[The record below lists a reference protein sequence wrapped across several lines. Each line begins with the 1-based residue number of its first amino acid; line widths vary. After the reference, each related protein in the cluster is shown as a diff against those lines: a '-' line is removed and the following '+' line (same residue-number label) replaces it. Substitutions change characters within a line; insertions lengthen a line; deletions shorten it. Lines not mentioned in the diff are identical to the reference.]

1 MLGRFERYG
10 YGLGFGAGACRELVP
25 LRVLRN
31 LWANVET
38 LQCSYGSADPVLHR
52 MTEMILPWLNAP
64 TRFSELFL
72 DRYCLLLCNARDES
86 VWLVDGSDK
95 SLPGQSRALA
105 KPACD
110 GASGRMSGWFAKAQD
125 SGGGMRA
132 FDKPFRTIIPSSLW
146 RIGTPIP
153 DLEAHRKG
161 RSAVSTSMCALSE
174 RCCKRVFSTKLH
186 SVEPSKLLWELL
198 LGSGGEKPVIGIFSY
213 RAGPVGPSSAV
224 GWF

>member
-1 MLGRFERYG
+1 MLVRLSRPGPAPDDRD
-10 YGLGFGAGACRELVP
+10 
-25 LRVLRN
+25 
-31 LWANVET
+31 
-38 LQCSYGSADPVLHR
+38 DPA
-52 MTEMILPWLNAP
+52 MTECSNAFFGTVP
-64 TRFSELFL
+64 R
-72 DRYCLLLCNARDES
+72 RLLLALVHARDES
-86 VWLVDGSDK
+86 VWFVDGSDK

-105 KPACD
+105 KPAGD
-110 GASGRMSGWFAKAQD
+110 GASGRMSGWFAKAQG

-161 RSAVSTSMCALSE
+161 KSAVSTSMCALSE
-174 RCCKRVFSTKLH
+174 RCCKRVFPTKLH

-198 LGSGGEKPVIGIFSY
+198 LGSGGEKPVIGIVSY